1 MNQHRHFH
9 SVSALAP
16 AFARAAAALAL
27 AGAGLGFAH
36 AGPTSMPAQTLEMQV
51 TGLNCALCSEAMKDS
66 LKKAA
71 NANDLEPRLECGRIY
86 LQLPPEA
93 QFNEGAVSFTL
104 LANGFTFK
112 SVQPTHKT
120 LSEIRATKNC

>member
-1 MNQHRHFH
+1 MKTQHTFR
-9 SVSALAP
+9 SRYSLA
-16 AFARAAAALAL
+16 ARAAAALVL
-27 AGAGLGFAH
+27 AGAGLGLAH
-36 AGPTSMPAQTLEMQV
+36 AGPSSSAEKTLEMQV
-51 TGLNCALCSEAMKDS
+51 SGLNCALCSEAMKSS

-93 QFNEGAVSFTL
+93 VFNEGAVSFTL

-112 SVQPTHKT
+112 NVQPSTKS
-120 LSEIRATKNC
+120 LSEVRATKDC